1 MQQQDSTTSSTNAR
15 EGLDAEIALVRVGLE
30 AKGIELAA
38 ARSQLAAVE
47 SSHAQVLADLAS
59 ELAAKEQQLADA
71 ADSLVHLVA
80 AHEASTAQLVE
91 ELAVQGQAAELA
103 ATRLAAVDG
112 SHAAQVADLA
122 CIVAAK
128 EAEVLDLEAHL
139 ATTTSEQGL
148 ALASMQQELVRVQ
161 RDHSIVA
168 EHLSTSSVS
177 HTVELTQAREALA
190 FAERA
195 TMTLEEEMVVI
206 LRERGA
212 LLETVRVGEDKV
224 DQLAAALDVLSG
236 QIESV
241 SGDKAAVELAVVVL
255 EAQLV
260 ELKTVVK
267 VSLERVLELEA
278 IVATHTTRS
287 YDDSEVELIHA
298 GSIEAEETVSLLREE
313 LKTFEGLEWAAK
325 EAKLE
330 AGAAIA
336 GLKEKR
342 DLLEAQLQEME
353 EQSSEQRLMAEEEIV
368 KLQEAVAV
376 AEMTIQQLEGRL
388 EVETSALKEIESLNG
403 ELEAAFVDMEAS
415 LQDAEQV
422 RQTLVDT
429 SLALE
434 TLQRSVEGD
443 MDRLQHQLDVRDDSI
458 RQLQQALE
466 STLAVTI
473 PLPPSPVAPT
483 QPTCDAAQQ
492 SALVSRLRE
501 ERDDLQAQL
510 DFAKNEARFRQGS
523 LADELTSIR
532 AFAHADREALLEK
545 VSAQSG
551 ELERRVLVDAE
562 VQSSL
567 VAIRASLDEARGE
580 RGAAEAM
587 RQTEAEHYA
596 AQQQQAMEECAR
608 LEQELVLRVSDTDVV
623 CHAFLFRRVSAAD
636 DDE

>member
-1 MQQQDSTTSSTNAR
+1 MQQLDSTTSSTNAR

-38 ARSQLAAVE
+38 ARAQLAAVE

-103 ATRLAAVDG
+103 ATRLAAVDDLL
-112 SHAAQVADLA
+112 AAQVADLA

-139 ATTTSEQGL
+139 ATTTSEQAL

-168 EHLSTSSVS
+168 EHLSTSSIA
-177 HTVELTQAREALA
+177 HTVELAQAREALA

-195 TMTLEEEMVVI
+195 TITLEEEMVVV

-241 SGDKAAVELAVVVL
+241 SGDKAAVELAVVAL

-278 IVATHTTRS
+278 IVATHSTRS

-325 EAKLE
+325 EAKVE

-336 GLKEKR
+336 GLEEKR
-342 DLLEAQLQEME
+342 DLLEAELQEME
-353 EQSSEQRLMAEEEIV
+353 EQSSEQRLRAEEEIV

-473 PLPPSPVAPT
+473 PLPPSPAAPT

-596 AQQQQAMEECAR
+596 AQQHQAMEECAR

-623 CHAFLFRRVSAAD
+623 CLAFLFRRVSAAD